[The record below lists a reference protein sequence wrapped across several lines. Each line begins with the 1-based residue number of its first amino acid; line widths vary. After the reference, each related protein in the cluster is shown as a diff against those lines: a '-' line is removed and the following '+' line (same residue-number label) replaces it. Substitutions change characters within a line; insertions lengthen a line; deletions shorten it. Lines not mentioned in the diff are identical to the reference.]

1 MKVLKVG
8 PDASCDPDDGTKFFT
23 KNKFFSSP
31 KHSSLK
37 PSSAHLKCEYQ
48 VLSAN

>member
-23 KNKFFSSP
+23 KTNFLVGRS
-31 KHSSLK
+31 
-37 PSSAHLKCEYQ
+37 
-48 VLSAN
+48 